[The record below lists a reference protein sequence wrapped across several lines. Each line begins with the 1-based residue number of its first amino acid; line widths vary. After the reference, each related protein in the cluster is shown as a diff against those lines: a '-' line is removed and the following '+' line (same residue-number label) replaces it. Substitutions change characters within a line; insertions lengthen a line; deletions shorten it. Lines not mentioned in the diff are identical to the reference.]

1 MTDTL
6 RTISP
11 VVGPQTFTP
20 RTGTPRPKE
29 ELQRLMKPRAP
40 TAPTA
45 PSAVAPATPPPVVA
59 RTPAPAAP
67 FAYVL
72 GPRAAEGA
80 CWLLGCAH
88 EDVGEVEGVLLCA
101 YHRARV
107 AQFERA
113 GAPTWAAAFVAMV
126 RHHLLEHAL
135 CDGCRLAPVG
145 PLPVGQH
152 STLCAACREGHAST
166 TCRIPSCDGARARSA
181 NLALDG
187 LCENCKGAVRR
198 EAQALGHAP
207 TGADWLVLV
216 ARRLER
222 RAAPERPLCTVCRR
236 RTVAATRAPGDPY
249 VGQCGACRKDSVRK
263 AERAQARADAR
274 ALDRAKLQRTV
285 AAIRVH
291 VQSLDAALRR
301 NAEGEAP
308 CATP

>member
-1 MTDTL
+1 MTST
-6 RTISP
+6 TGP
-11 VVGPQTFTP
+11 VG
-20 RTGTPRPKE
+20 
-29 ELQRLMKPRAP
+29 
-40 TAPTA
+40 
-45 PSAVAPATPPPVVA
+45 
-59 RTPAPAAP
+59 
-67 FAYVL
+67 
-72 GPRAAEGA
+72 AEGA
-80 CWLLGCAH
+80 APGAAAT
-88 EDVGEVEGVLLCA
+88 ETPIGMPEGG
-101 YHRARV
+101 
-107 AQFERA
+107 A
-113 GAPTWAAAFVAMV
+113 GASPSEGAPLALPLVGATDGWEQRLEAEAAA
-126 RHHLLEHAL
+126 
-135 CDGCRLAPVG
+135 
-145 PLPVGQH
+145 
-152 STLCAACREGHAST
+152 
-166 TCRIPSCDGARARSA
+166 
-181 NLALDG
+181 
-187 LCENCKGAVRR
+187 R